1 MSRDFTGRTTKLK
14 ATRVKNIVEPCK
26 NRAAQTSQAQSKPR
40 LVAHHT
46 TNQGYD
52 FRRPAL
58 PTRATLTTS
67 SSRTYHHLDMSEE

>member
-14 ATRVKNIVEPCK
+14 ATRVKNIVELRN
-26 NRAAQTSQAQSKPR
+26 NRAAQTSQAQSKPP

-58 PTRATLTTS
+58 PTRAALVIIS
-67 SSRTYHHLDMSEE
+67 I